1 VTRSTPAVA
10 AFAAELP
17 ARARIVAANVAG
29 TRMAEQLE
37 ALVAARPGS
46 SLEFVATTAER
57 FGVRCAY
64 ADPSR
69 LGVDRWVAV
78 LSGVPRGTRRR
89 VRHRCRHLPSR
100 STPSTPRGAHL
111 GGLIFRARASRRRR
125 STATPATSGAR
136 PRCPPSR
143 AGSSFSA
150 AAPTPAVG
158 HAAWLALSSALDRAV
173 ATVER
178 ALGARPVVYLTG
190 GDAQALHGWLET
202 ASSCGQTWCSK
213 GSSCSPT
220 RRRVDAASLS
230 NARARESRLRG
241 LERVGCPSARGGR
254 PADEGLPALTLVSE
268 VPADLRSEQSE
279 PATQNAPA
287 QPAAD
292 VAVRR

>member
-1 VTRSTPAVA
+1 MTVLVDIGNTRIKWATLAAGKLVRPGSAVHRDSLDAGVA

-78 LSGVPRGTRRR
+78 LAAYHVARGAACAIDAGTA
-89 VRHRCRHLPSR
+89 V
-100 STPSTPRGAHL
+100 TFDAVDAAGAHL
-111 GGLIFRARASRRRR
+111 GGLIFPSARL
-125 STATPATSGAR
+125 T
-136 PRCPPSR
+136 
-143 AGSSFSA
+143 A
-150 AAPTPAVG
+150 AALDRNTSNIGRTAAVPAVARGLQLLGRNTDAAVG

-202 ASSCGQTWCSK
+202 
-213 GSSCSPT
+213 
-220 RRRVDAASLS
+220 RVELRADLVLEGLKLFADAA
-230 NARARESRLRG
+230 ES
-241 LERVGCPSARGGR
+241 
-254 PADEGLPALTLVSE
+254 
-268 VPADLRSEQSE
+268 
-279 PATQNAPA
+279 
-287 QPAAD
+287 
-292 VAVRR
+292 